1 MQNKNCWIIGCSS
14 GIGKELAI
22 KLYTSGYNIYLS
34 ARNESEL
41 LFLKQQ
47 LQLLQFSNTVEVV
60 KCDVAD
66 AISFNLA
73 FNEVLKKFSSLD
85 LAIFASGVYQPTSLV
100 DFSSATAAQIIN
112 TNLLGAV
119 YFFESVGKKML
130 AQKHGHLAVIA
141 SVAGYFGMPQ
151 SGAYGASKA
160 GLINLCQGFYPELL
174 ANKVHLSIINP
185 GFVESRLTAKN
196 NFVMP
201 SIISAKK
208 AAEYIFRGLQK
219 KQFEIHFPEKF
230 TLLLKFLNILPYF
243 LLLPIIKRLYQNNKN
258 L

>member
-22 KLYTSGYNIYLS
+22 KLYTSGYNICLS
-34 ARNESEL
+34 ARNEPEL
-41 LFLKQQ
+41 LLLKQQ
-47 LQLLQFSNTVEVV
+47 LQLLKLDNTVEVI

-66 AISFNLA
+66 ATSFNLA
-73 FNEVLKKFSSLD
+73 FSEVLKKFPTLD
-85 LAIFASGVYQPTSLV
+85 LAIFASGVYQPTSLA
-100 DFSSATAAQIIN
+100 DFSSATATQIIN

-130 AQKHGHLAVIA
+130 AQKHGHLALVA

-151 SGAYGASKA
+151 SGVYGASKA
-160 GLINLCQGFYPELL
+160 GLINLCQGFYPELS

-196 NFVMP
+196 NFAMP
-201 SIISAKK
+201 SIISAQK
-208 AAEYIFRGLQK
+208 AAEYIFEGLQK
-219 KQFEIHFPEKF
+219 KQFEIHFPKKF

>member
-22 KLYTSGYNIYLS
+22 KLYSAGYNICLS
-34 ARNESEL
+34 ARNKTEL
-41 LFLKQQ
+41 LLLKQQ
-47 LQLLQFSNTVEVV
+47 LQLLQLSNTVEVV
-60 KCDVAD
+60 ECDVSNA
-66 AISFNLA
+66 ASFDLA
-73 FNEVLKKFSSLD
+73 FNEVLKKFSHLD
-85 LAIFASGVYQPTSLV
+85 LAIFASGTYQPTSLAN
-100 DFSSATAAQIIN
+100 FSTETATQIIN
-112 TNLLGAV
+112 TNLLGVV
-119 YFFESVGKKML
+119 YFFASVGKKML
-130 AQKHGHLAVIA
+130 IQKHGHLAVIS

-185 GFVESRLTAKN
+185 GFVESKLTAKN
-196 NFVMP
+196 NFAMP
-201 SIISAKK
+201 NIISAKK
-208 AAEYIFRGLQK
+208 AAEYIFDGLQK
-219 KQFEIHFPEKF
+219 KQFEIHFPKKF

>member
-22 KLYTSGYNIYLS
+22 KLYSVGYNICLS
-34 ARNESEL
+34 ARNKPEL
-41 LFLKQQ
+41 LLLKQQ
-47 LQLLQFSNTVEVV
+47 LNLLQLSNTVEGIE
-60 KCDVAD
+60 CDVAN
-66 AISFNLA
+66 ATSFDLA
-73 FNEVLKKFSSLD
+73 FNEVLKNFSCLD
-85 LAIFASGVYQPTSLV
+85 LAIFASGIYQPTSLAN
-100 DFSSATAAQIIN
+100 FSRETAKQIID
-112 TNLLGAV
+112 TNLLGAA
-119 YFFESVGKKML
+119 YFFEIVGKKML

-151 SGAYGASKA
+151 SGVYGASKA

-196 NFVMP
+196 KFAMP
-201 SIISAKK
+201 NIISSKK
-208 AAEYIFRGLQK
+208 AAEYIFTGLQK
-219 KQFEIHFPEKF
+219 KQFEIHFPKTF
-230 TLLLKFLNILPYF
+230 TFLLKFLNILPYF
-243 LLLPIIKRLYQNNKN
+243 LLLPIIRKLYLK